1 MAINF
6 KNIAEKVMRI
16 LQGNGLSPKLF
27 SNEDGKSV
35 AVPEDARYFYVQD
48 PNIMIFIDDNS
59 SEIKFHI
66 GENVDI
72 NTPKVEKMI
81 NLIKN
86 LSKSNLMD
94 FDIRTFGK
102 HIEPKNYTYNIETN
116 SKHSKEQ
123 EMSDVLG
130 EGLSPL
136 EGSAKTSRQTLENV
150 RLIIRHKASVNE
162 EQRGAR
168 SRNISAIFVENSDGE
183 RFKYPNKHLSGA
195 RAMARHVS
203 NGGVP
208 SDLVG
213 EAIIEQTTTLVKLK
227 EFMNIVNKQGLVNET
242 NRDIVL
248 NVKRQIESVKE
259 SIKRIQG
266 TKGYTSFVES
276 LALNEAGKEKLV
288 CKDCGDEQHKP
299 TTDCKHDCDDESGSW
314 WVKKSDLSEDTMN
327 DYISKFTKSTFEDKL
342 IDILPL
348 IHRAN
353 TTESENQKTNQLE
366 RVKNIIEA
374 CNEDGSPVNTISYRD
389 SNIDISG
396 IKKTELDEDSK
407 TPSLAQKFVDL
418 ASRIHVESCDDNRRH
433 DRSND
438 RAAEL
443 SVFLRNIAEQVKVAP
458 HTVARE
464 SLEMGAR
471 LVKMADV
478 VSEDVVETTIEDKI
492 DDMLSEAFK
501 PFNYFD

>member
-6 KNIAEKVMRI
+6 KNVAEKVMRI

-35 AVPEDARYFYVQD
+35 AVPEDARYFYVQN

-59 SEIKFHI
+59 SEIKFHM
-66 GENVDI
+66 GEDVDI
-72 NTPKVEKMI
+72 DTPSVSKLVK
-81 NLIKN
+81 LVKN
-86 LSKSNLMD
+86 LSSSNLMD

-116 SKHSKEQ
+116 KKNGKELA
-123 EMSDVLG
+123 MNDVLE

-136 EGSAKTSRQTLENV
+136 EGSSKTSRQTLENV
-150 RLIIRHKASVNE
+150 RLIIRHKKAVNE
-162 EQRGAR
+162 EQRGSR

-183 RFKYPNKHLSGA
+183 RFKYPHKHLSGA

-208 SDLVG
+208 SDVVG
-213 EAIIEQTTTLVKLK
+213 EAIVEQTNTLVKLK

-242 NRDIVL
+242 NRDVVL

-266 TKGYTSFVES
+266 PKGYTAFVES
-276 LALNEAGKEKLV
+276 IALNEEKIA
-288 CKDCGDEQHKP
+288 DEI
-299 TTDCKHDCDDESGSW
+299 
-314 WVKKSDLSEDTMN
+314 SEETVN
-327 DYISKFTKSTFEDKL
+327 DYVQKFTKSTFEEKL
-342 IDILPL
+342 TDILPL

-353 TTESENQKTNQLE
+353 TTETEKQKTNQVE

-374 CNEDGSPVNTISYRD
+374 CNEDGSPVNTIMFRD

-396 IKKTELDEDSK
+396 IKKTELDEDNE
-407 TPSLAQKFVDL
+407 TPSLSQTFSDL
-418 ASRIHVESCDDNRRH
+418 ANRIQVESCDDNRRR

-443 SVFLRNIAEQVKVAP
+443 SVFLRNIAEQVKLSP
-458 HTVARE
+458 QTVARE
-464 SLEMGAR
+464 ALELGAR
-471 LVKMADV
+471 IVRISNSE
-478 VSEDVVETTIEDKI
+478 VSEDVVETTIEDKM

-501 PFNYFD
+501 PFNNFD

>member
-35 AVPEDARYFYVQD
+35 AVPEDARYFYVRE
-48 PNIMIFIDDNS
+48 PNIMIFIDDKS
-59 SEIKFHI
+59 DEIKFHI

-72 NTPKVEKMI
+72 DTPKVEKMM

-86 LSKSNLMD
+86 LTKSNLMD

-116 SKHSKEQ
+116 SKRSKEQ
-123 EMSDVLG
+123 EMSDLLG

-150 RLIIRHKASVNE
+150 RLIIRHKSSVNE

-248 NVKRQIESVKE
+248 NVKRQIETVKE
-259 SIKRIQG
+259 SIKRIQSA
-266 TKGYTSFVES
+266 KGYTSFVES
-276 LALNEAGKEKLV
+276 IALNEADV
-288 CKDCGDEQHKP
+288 
-299 TTDCKHDCDDESGSW
+299 
-314 WVKKSDLSEDTMN
+314 SEEISEETVN
-327 DYISKFTKSTFEDKL
+327 DYVRKFTKSTFEDKL
-342 IDILPL
+342 TDILPL
-348 IHRAN
+348 IHRVN

-396 IKKTELDEDSK
+396 IKKIELDEDSK
-407 TPSLAQKFVDL
+407 TPSLAQKFIDL

-458 HTVARE
+458 HTVSRE

-471 LVKMADV
+471 LVKMSDV
-478 VSEDVVETTIEDKI
+478 VPEDVAETTIEDKM

-501 PFNYFD
+501 SFNDFD

>member
-6 KNIAEKVMRI
+6 KNVAEKVMRI

-35 AVPEDARYFYVQD
+35 AVPEDARYFYVQN

-59 SEIKFHI
+59 SEIKFHM
-66 GENVDI
+66 GEDVDI
-72 NTPKVEKMI
+72 DTPSVSKLVK
-81 NLIKN
+81 LVKN
-86 LSKSNLMD
+86 LSSSNLMD

-116 SKHSKEQ
+116 KKNGKELA
-123 EMSDVLG
+123 MNDVLE

-136 EGSAKTSRQTLENV
+136 EGSSKTSRQTLENV
-150 RLIIRHKASVNE
+150 RLIIRHKKAVNE
-162 EQRGAR
+162 EQRGSR

-183 RFKYPNKHLSGA
+183 RFKYPHKHLSGA

-208 SDLVG
+208 SDVVG
-213 EAIIEQTTTLVKLK
+213 EAIVEQTNTLVKLK

-242 NRDIVL
+242 NRDVVL

-266 TKGYTSFVES
+266 PKGYTAFVES
-276 LALNEAGKEKLV
+276 IALNEEKIA
-288 CKDCGDEQHKP
+288 DEI
-299 TTDCKHDCDDESGSW
+299 
-314 WVKKSDLSEDTMN
+314 SEETVN
-327 DYISKFTKSTFEDKL
+327 DYVQKFTKSTFEEKL
-342 IDILPL
+342 TDILPL

-353 TTESENQKTNQLE
+353 TTETEKQKTNQVE

-374 CNEDGSPVNTISYRD
+374 CNEDGSPVNTIMFRD

-396 IKKTELDEDSK
+396 IKKTELDEDNE
-407 TPSLAQKFVDL
+407 TPSLSQTFSDL
-418 ASRIHVESCDDNRRH
+418 ANRIQVESCDDNRRR

-443 SVFLRNIAEQVKVAP
+443 SVFLRNIAEQVKLSP
-458 HTVARE
+458 QTVARE
-464 SLEMGAR
+464 ALELGAR
-471 LVKMADV
+471 IVKISNSE
-478 VSEDVVETTIEDKI
+478 VSEDVVETTIEDKM

-501 PFNYFD
+501 PFNNFD

>member
-72 NTPKVEKMI
+72 DTPKVEKMM

-116 SKHSKEQ
+116 SKRSKEQ

-259 SIKRIQG
+259 SIKRIQSA
-266 TKGYTSFVES
+266 KGYTSFVES
-276 LALNEAGKEKLV
+276 IALNEADV
-288 CKDCGDEQHKP
+288 
-299 TTDCKHDCDDESGSW
+299 
-314 WVKKSDLSEDTMN
+314 SEEISEETVN
-327 DYISKFTKSTFEDKL
+327 DYVRKFTKSTFEDKL
-342 IDILPL
+342 TDILPL
-348 IHRAN
+348 IHRVN
-353 TTESENQKTNQLE
+353 TAESENQKTNQLE

-418 ASRIHVESCDDNRRH
+418 ASRINVESCDDNRRH

-471 LVKMADV
+471 LVKMSDI
-478 VSEDVVETTIEDKI
+478 VSEDMVETTIEDKM

-501 PFNYFD
+501 TFNDFD

>member
-6 KNIAEKVMRI
+6 KNVAEKVMRI

-35 AVPEDARYFYVQD
+35 AVPEDARYFYVQN

-59 SEIKFHI
+59 SEIKFHM
-66 GENVDI
+66 GEDVDI
-72 NTPKVEKMI
+72 DTPSVSKLVK
-81 NLIKN
+81 LVKN
-86 LSKSNLMD
+86 LSSSNLMD

-116 SKHSKEQ
+116 KKNGKELA
-123 EMSDVLG
+123 MSDVLE

-136 EGSAKTSRQTLENV
+136 EGSSKTSRQTLENV
-150 RLIIRHKASVNE
+150 RLIIRHKKAVNE
-162 EQRGAR
+162 EQRGSR

-183 RFKYPNKHLSGA
+183 RFKYPHKHLSGA

-208 SDLVG
+208 SDVVG
-213 EAIIEQTTTLVKLK
+213 EAIVEQTNTLVKLK

-242 NRDIVL
+242 NRDVVL

-266 TKGYTSFVES
+266 PKGYTAFVES
-276 LALNEAGKEKLV
+276 IALNEESIT
-288 CKDCGDEQHKP
+288 DEI
-299 TTDCKHDCDDESGSW
+299 
-314 WVKKSDLSEDTMN
+314 SEETVN
-327 DYISKFTKSTFEDKL
+327 DYVQKFTKSTFEEKL
-342 IDILPL
+342 TDILPL
-348 IHRAN
+348 IHRVN
-353 TTESENQKTNQLE
+353 TTETEKQKTNQVE

-374 CNEDGSPVNTISYRD
+374 CNEDGSPVNAIIFRD

-396 IKKTELDEDSK
+396 IKKTELDENNE
-407 TPSLAQKFVDL
+407 TPSLSQTFSDL
-418 ASRIHVESCDDNRRH
+418 ASRIQVESCDDNRRH

-443 SVFLRNIAEQVKVAP
+443 SVFLRNIAEQVKLSP
-458 HTVARE
+458 QTVARE
-464 SLEMGAR
+464 ALELGAR
-471 LVKMADV
+471 IVKMSNSE
-478 VSEDVVETTIEDKI
+478 VSEDVVETTIEDKM

-501 PFNYFD
+501 PFNNFD

>member
-6 KNIAEKVMRI
+6 KNVAEKVMRI

-35 AVPEDARYFYVQD
+35 AVPEDARYFYVRE

-66 GENVDI
+66 GEDVDI
-72 NTPKVEKMI
+72 DTPSISRLVKLV
-81 NLIKN
+81 KN
-86 LSKSNLMD
+86 LSRSNLMD

-116 SKHSKEQ
+116 KKDGKERA
-123 EMSDVLG
+123 MNDVLE

-136 EGSAKTSRQTLENV
+136 EGSSKTSRQTLENV
-150 RLIIRHKASVNE
+150 KLIIRHKSPVNE
-162 EQRGAR
+162 EQRGSR

-183 RFKYPNKHLSGA
+183 RFKYPYKHLSGA

-208 SDLVG
+208 SDVVG
-213 EAIIEQTTTLVKLK
+213 EAIVEQTNTLVKLK
-227 EFMNIVNKQGLVNET
+227 EFMNIVNQQGLVNET
-242 NRDIVL
+242 NRDVVL

-266 TKGYTSFVES
+266 PKGYTAFVETI
-276 LALNEAGKEKLV
+276 ALNEENIA
-288 CKDCGDEQHKP
+288 DEI
-299 TTDCKHDCDDESGSW
+299 
-314 WVKKSDLSEDTMN
+314 SEEIVN
-327 DYISKFTKSTFEDKL
+327 DYVKKFTKSTFEEKL
-342 IDILPL
+342 TDILPL
-348 IHRAN
+348 IHRVN
-353 TTESENQKTNQLE
+353 TTETEKQKTNQVE

-374 CNEDGSPVNTISYRD
+374 CNEDGSPVNTIIFRG
-389 SNIDISG
+389 SNIDISN
-396 IKKTELDEDSK
+396 IKKTELDENSE
-407 TPSLAQKFVDL
+407 TPGLSQTFLDL
-418 ASRIHVESCDDNRRH
+418 ASRIQVESCDDNRRR

-443 SVFLRNIAEQVKVAP
+443 SVFLRNIAEQVKLSP
-458 HTVARE
+458 QTVARE
-464 SLEMGAR
+464 ALELGAR
-471 LVKMADV
+471 IVKMSNSESTDDV
-478 VSEDVVETTIEDKI
+478 METTIEDKM
-492 DDMLSEAFK
+492 DDMLSEIFK
-501 PFNYFD
+501 PFNNFD

>member
-27 SNEDGKSV
+27 SNDDGKSV

-48 PNIMIFIDDNS
+48 PNIMIFVDDNS
-59 SEIKFHI
+59 DEIKFHI
-66 GENVDI
+66 GEDVDI
-72 NTPKVEKMI
+72 DNPRVSK
-81 NLIKN
+81 LITLVKN
-86 LSKSNLMD
+86 LSRNNLMD

-116 SKHSKEQ
+116 KKNGKEQ

-130 EGLSPL
+130 EGLSSL
-136 EGSAKTSRQTLENV
+136 EGSSKTSRQTLENV
-150 RLIIRHKASVNE
+150 KLIIRHKAPVNE
-162 EQRGAR
+162 EQRGSR

-183 RFKYPNKHLSGA
+183 RFKYPHKHLSGA

-208 SDLVG
+208 SDVVG

-242 NRDIVL
+242 NRDVVL

-266 TKGYTSFVES
+266 PKGYTSFVES
-276 LALNEAGKEKLV
+276 IALNEA
-288 CKDCGDEQHKP
+288 DAPDEI
-299 TTDCKHDCDDESGSW
+299 
-314 WVKKSDLSEDTMN
+314 SEEVVN
-327 DYISKFTKSTFEDKL
+327 DYVQKFTKSSFEESLK
-342 IDILPL
+342 DILPL
-348 IHRAN
+348 IHRVN
-353 TTESENQKTNQLE
+353 TTEAEKQKTNQVE

-374 CNEDGSPVNTISYRD
+374 TNEDGSPVNSIIFSDR
-389 SNIDISG
+389 NIDISG
-396 IKKTELDEDSK
+396 IKKTELDEDTK
-407 TPSLAQKFVDL
+407 TTNLAQTFSDL
-418 ASRIHVESCDDNRRH
+418 ASRIQVESCDDNRRH

-443 SVFLRNIAEQVKVAP
+443 SVFLRNIAEQVKTSP
-458 HTVARE
+458 QTVARE
-464 SLEMGAR
+464 ALELCAR
-471 LVKMADV
+471 IVKMSN
-478 VSEDVVETTIEDKI
+478 SEASADVVETTIEDKM

-501 PFNYFD
+501 PFNNFD

>member
-6 KNIAEKVMRI
+6 KNVAEKVMRI

-35 AVPEDARYFYVQD
+35 AVPEDARYFYVQN

-59 SEIKFHI
+59 SEIKFHM
-66 GENVDI
+66 GEDVDI
-72 NTPKVEKMI
+72 DTPSVSKLVK
-81 NLIKN
+81 LVKN
-86 LSKSNLMD
+86 LSSSNLMD

-116 SKHSKEQ
+116 KKNGKELA
-123 EMSDVLG
+123 MSDVLE

-136 EGSAKTSRQTLENV
+136 EGSSKTSRQTLENV
-150 RLIIRHKASVNE
+150 RLIIRHKKAVNE
-162 EQRGAR
+162 EQRGSR

-183 RFKYPNKHLSGA
+183 RFKYPHKHLSGA

-208 SDLVG
+208 SDVVG
-213 EAIIEQTTTLVKLK
+213 EAIVEQTNTLVKLK

-242 NRDIVL
+242 NRDVVL

-266 TKGYTSFVES
+266 PKGYTAFVES
-276 LALNEAGKEKLV
+276 IALNEESIT
-288 CKDCGDEQHKP
+288 DEI
-299 TTDCKHDCDDESGSW
+299 
-314 WVKKSDLSEDTMN
+314 SEETVN
-327 DYISKFTKSTFEDKL
+327 DYVQKFTKSTFEEKL
-342 IDILPL
+342 TDILPL
-348 IHRAN
+348 IHRVN
-353 TTESENQKTNQLE
+353 TTETEKQKTNQVE

-374 CNEDGSPVNTISYRD
+374 CNEDGSPVNAIIFRD

-396 IKKTELDEDSK
+396 IKKTELDENNE
-407 TPSLAQKFVDL
+407 TPSLSQTFSDL
-418 ASRIHVESCDDNRRH
+418 ASRIQVESCDDNRRH

-443 SVFLRNIAEQVKVAP
+443 SVFLRNIAEQVKLSP
-458 HTVARE
+458 QTVARE
-464 SLEMGAR
+464 ALELGAR
-471 LVKMADV
+471 IVKMSNSE
-478 VSEDVVETTIEDKI
+478 VSADVVETTIEDKM

-501 PFNYFD
+501 PFNNFD